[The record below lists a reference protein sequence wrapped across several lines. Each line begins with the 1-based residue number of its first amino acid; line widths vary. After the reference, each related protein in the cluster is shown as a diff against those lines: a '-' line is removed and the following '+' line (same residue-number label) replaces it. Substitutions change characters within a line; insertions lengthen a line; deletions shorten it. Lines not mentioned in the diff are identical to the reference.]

1 MDGTPQSFHFP
12 LEFLLFS
19 YKSGNLLDSLSEL
32 AASSTS
38 CCPVGSG
45 LPQLDADAILRSKS
59 DARQWLDSPAGSPP
73 QAEPP
78 GKRGQQQCR
87 SHHRKAS
94 TGANP
99 RARTYN
105 LLDIATIV
113 GARRHE

>member
-12 LEFLLFS
+12 LEFLFVFLQIGESAGF
-19 YKSGNLLDSLSEL
+19 LSEL

-38 CCPVGSG
+38 CCPVGTG
-45 LPQLDADAILRSKS
+45 LPQLDADAIPRSES
-59 DARQWLDSPAGSPP
+59 DARQWVDLLAGSPP
-73 QAEPP
+73 QAEPT
-78 GKRGQQQCR
+78 GQRGQQQCR
-87 SHHRKAS
+87 FHHRKAS

>member
-12 LEFLLFS
+12 LSFFLFS

-32 AASSTS
+32 A
-38 CCPVGSG
+38 GSG

-59 DARQWLDSPAGSPP
+59 DARQWLDSLAGSPP
-73 QAEPP
+73 EAEPP
-78 GKRGQQQCR
+78 GKRNQQQCR
-87 SHHRKAS
+87 FHHRKAS

-99 RARTYN
+99 RSQTYN
-105 LLDIATIV
+105 LLDVATID